1 MFINDN
7 FRVVNQIAS
16 KGFMLPF
23 TFNCSRYQ
31 NYITKLLEYSLTDF
45 MTDV

>member
-1 MFINDN
+1 MLINDN

-16 KGFMLPF
+16 KGFK
-23 TFNCSRYQ
+23 TAYNCSKYQ
-31 NYITKLLEYSLTDF
+31 NYITKFLEYSLTDF